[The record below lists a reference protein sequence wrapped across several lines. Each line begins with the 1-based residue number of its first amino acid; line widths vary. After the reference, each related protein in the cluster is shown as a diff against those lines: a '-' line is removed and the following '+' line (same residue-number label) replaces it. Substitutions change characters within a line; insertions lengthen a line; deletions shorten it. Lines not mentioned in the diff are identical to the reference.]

1 MRLSGVL
8 SMIFL
13 VYSSSIFWAGAAALV
28 CPSNA
33 RGDVMPTVTAKP
45 MATASGRVNRW
56 TVRILAFIPC
66 LPGAA
71 EPPQS
76 AVIAQLARRV
86 GLRGGS

>member
-8 SMIFL
+8 STIFF
-13 VYSSSIFWAGAAALV
+13 VYSSSIFWAGAAALF

-33 RGDVMPTVTAKP
+33 RVDVMPTVTAKP

-56 TVRILAFIPC
+56 TVRTRAFIPC

-76 AVIAQLARRV
+76 AVIAQLAPAA
-86 GLRGGS
+86 GLRGRP